1 MLLMPIFGVFGQDK
15 IDKLIEAQAKQGEQ
29 IAELIKQT
37 VENSK
42 LITENSKQIA
52 IVATRLEGFE
62 KSVDKR
68 FDAVDKRFDAV
79 DKRFDMLFYTMLA
92 LLAGIFGLVGF
103 VFWDR
108 RTAIRPI
115 EDETKK
121 EIELLKARETVSENK
136 IKKIFEKF
144 PDLANLA

>member
-1 MLLMPIFGVFGQDK
+1 MLMLVPFGTY
-15 IDKLIEAQAKQGEQ
+15 AQTDRELLLELVKQQTKQGEQ
-29 IAELIKQT
+29 IVELTKQT
-37 VENSK
+37 
-42 LITENSKQIA
+42 TENNKQIA
-52 IVATRLEGFE
+52 IVATRLEGLE
-62 KSVDKR
+62 KSI
-68 FDAVDKRFDAV
+68 DKRFDAV

-121 EIELLKARETVSENK
+121 EIELLKARETKTEN
-136 IKKIFEKF
+136 ILKKILEKF
-144 PDLANLA
+144 PDLANLI

>member
-1 MLLMPIFGVFGQDK
+1 MLMFISFGTY
-15 IDKLIEAQAKQGEQ
+15 AQTDRELLLELVKQQTETNKQ
-29 IAELIKQT
+29 IAETNKQVAIIAT
-37 VENSK
+37 K
-42 LITENSKQIA
+42 LDG
-52 IVATRLEGFE
+52 LE
-62 KSVDKR
+62 KS
-68 FDAVDKRFDAV
+68 VDKRFDAV

-121 EIELLKARETVSENK
+121 EIELLKARETKTEN
-136 IKKIFEKF
+136 ILKKILEKF
-144 PDLANLA
+144 PDLANLT